1 MDSFHPKKMRVG
13 FLELEKVP
21 KFEFYKTVEK
31 PGSRFEYS
39 IKLTD
44 ELKNLGKKFS
54 TLPLKFASLIQATP
68 SNNKHQEFHAD
79 SEDGERAL
87 LYLTDVENES
97 NGPVEFQKYGKILGK
112 AGTFVHYSAN
122 EVHRGCAS
130 DINRYALAFAF
141 DSSEKTITTIGVP
154 IEDNC
159 TTLITCPSGF
169 VYRNPLPNSG
179 PYSVQSCCVAVSE
192 DKFPWVW
199 IYVGVPILVV
209 LGYFLYKYLNRGKL

>member
-1 MDSFHPKKMRVG
+1 MFAQV
-13 FLELEKVP
+13 
-21 KFEFYKTVEK
+21 EFYKTVEK

-44 ELKNLGKKFS
+44 ELKNLGKQFS

-122 EVHRGCAS
+122 EIHRGCAS
-130 DINRYALAFAF
+130 DINRYALALAF
-141 DSSEKTITTIGVP
+141 ENSEKTITTIGVA
-154 IEDNC
+154 DNC

-179 PYSVQSCCVAVSE
+179 PFSIQSCCVAVSE

-199 IYVGVPILVV
+199 ILLGVFLVY
-209 LGYFLYKYLNRGKL
+209 YFYNFEKK